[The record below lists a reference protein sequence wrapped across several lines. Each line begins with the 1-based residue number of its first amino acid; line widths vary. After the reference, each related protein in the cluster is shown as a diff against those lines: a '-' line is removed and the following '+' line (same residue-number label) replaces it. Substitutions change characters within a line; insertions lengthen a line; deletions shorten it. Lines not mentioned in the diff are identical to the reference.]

1 MSLTVRIKK
10 NKGKLKAGLLMF
22 RNNQGKLEVLLAMP
36 SDPRRESKSWEIPKG
51 KVESGEDVFE
61 GAVREFQEETGIR
74 VDSDFFDYLGH
85 ADQGKKKN
93 KVHIWAFEGRWSPA
107 DGHESNTFKLEW
119 PPGSGEEQEFP
130 EIEEIRWFDIDEAES
145 QICPEQLVFLKR
157 FKDKQDSNIVI
168 NEDEPFQQAV
178 KKGYSK
184 KKFRLIGLGGNKT
197 KEKGWTNPS
206 FKRSKSAPPG
216 FGGT

>member
-36 SDPRRESKSWEIPKG
+36 GGPRNNNSWEIPKG
-51 KVESGEDVFE
+51 KVEATEDVFE

-74 VDSDFFDYLGH
+74 VDADFFDYLGQ
-85 ADQGKKKN
+85 APQGKNNN
-93 KVHIWAFEGRWSPA
+93 KVHMWSFEGRWSPS
-107 DGHESNTFKLEW
+107 DGHESNTFKAEW
-119 PPGSGEEQEFP
+119 PPGSGEEKEFQ
-130 EIEEIRWFDIDEAES
+130 EIEEIRWFGIDEAEEK
-145 QICPEQLVFLKR
+145 ICPEQLVFLKR
-157 FKDKQDSNIVI
+157 FKDKNNSDIVI
-168 NEDEPFQQAV
+168 NEEEPYQRAL
-178 KKGYSK
+178 KKAHSK
-184 KKFRLIGLGGNKT
+184 MKMRLVGLGGNKER
-197 KEKGWTNPS
+197 EKGWTNPS